1 MNKPLKITIA
11 IILAVIA
18 ITGYILFEIVHLKM
32 VDDEVM
38 NSMLGRAIYYF
49 AIGLLFIW
57 LQYLIGNSPYMSIKT
72 LNGKKALW
80 CLPCL
85 LVILANFP
93 FSALIKGTLTINRP
107 DLIWLFM
114 LYVLG
119 IALVEEIVFR
129 GVLLFLLFDIFKSN
143 KFRCLLSALI
153 SSAIFA
159 LFHIANIFTGM
170 DIGSVML
177 QLVYTFLIGGMLSVV
192 ALKTGNIWMGVFI
205 HMAFNVGGLM
215 STTIAT
221 GDPWDTV
228 FWILT
233 IACGILCAGH
243 IIYSLF
249 NLERKHVS

>member
-1 MNKPLKITIA
+1 MSKTLKYTITIILVA
-11 IILAVIA
+11 LAV
-18 ITGYILFEIVHLKM
+18 TGFILFEIVHLKI
-32 VDDEVM
+32 VEDDLV
-38 NSMLGRAIYYF
+38 NSMLGRTIYYL
-49 AIGLLFIW
+49 AIGGLFIW
-57 LQYLIGNSPYMSIKT
+57 LQYILGNSPYMSIKT
-72 LNGKKALW
+72 LTAKRALW

-93 FSALIKGTLTINRP
+93 FSALIRGTLTVNRP
-107 DLIWLFM
+107 DLIWLFL

-129 GVLLFLLFDIFKSN
+129 GVLLFLLLDV
-143 KFRCLLSALI
+143 FRSQKLRYFLSVLI
-153 SSAIFA
+153 SSLIFA
-159 LFHIANIFTGM
+159 LFHLTNVFAGM

-177 QLVYTFLIGGMLSVV
+177 QLVYTFLIGGMLAVV
-192 ALKTGNIWMGVFI
+192 AIKTKSIWMGVFI

-215 STTIAT
+215 SVTIAR
-221 GDPWDTV
+221 GDPQDRV

-243 IIYSLF
+243 IIFSLI